1 MRTVFTITNRS
12 YRSSSSWPLL
22 WAVRLLN
29 AFKKNAMH
37 YWRHKIPQEFRM
49 VAPLHTAYSPSF
61 VPFPTRARNKAH
73 QRLLYSLAQR
83 MDLLIIGCEL
93 RVYTAPFSQI
103 SCLEHTKLFPHR
115 GFYAAEVVPTRSSWP
130 PKYVGKVRGT
140 YRRTT
145 ERIWIFPGW
154 FLPVFGE
161 FWEKLK
167 LCVYFCLNG
176 SPWPL
181 FVLARLFHWRD
192 RCWGISYGEGG
203 LWAFSWKGK

>member
-12 YRSSSSWPLL
+12 YRRSSSWSLL

-37 YWRHKIPQEFRM
+37 YWRHKIPQEFHM
-49 VAPLHTAYSPSF
+49 VAPLRTAWSPSF

-83 MDLLIIGCEL
+83 MELLIIGSL
-93 RVYTAPFSQI
+93 YGFVPSDQLPGAYKI
-103 SCLEHTKLFPHR
+103 FPHR

-140 YRRTT
+140 YRCTT

-154 FLPVFGE
+154 SLPVFGE

-167 LCVYFCLNG
+167 LCVYFCLYG

-181 FVLARLFHWRD
+181 FVLARLFHWRG
-192 RCWGISYGEGG
+192 RCWGISYGKNG

>member
-37 YWRHKIPQEFRM
+37 YWRHKIPQEFHM
-49 VAPLHTAYSPSF
+49 VAPLRTAWSPSF

-115 GFYAAEVVPTRSSWP
+115 GFYAAEVVPTRSTLLVRADHQNTSVKFEELTDVRLSGYGYFP
-130 PKYVGKVRGT
+130 DDSFLFSANFGK
-140 YRRTT
+140 
-145 ERIWIFPGW
+145 
-154 FLPVFGE
+154 
-161 FWEKLK
+161 
-167 LCVYFCLNG
+167 
-176 SPWPL
+176 S
-181 FVLARLFHWRD
+181 
-192 RCWGISYGEGG
+192 
-203 LWAFSWKGK
+203 